1 MFDPKIFSR
10 KIFFFIVVVLVRNE
24 MAGVMDE
31 KMVIMVE
38 IVR

>member
-10 KIFFFIVVVLVRNE
+10 KIFFFFVVVLVRNE